1 MEKYL
6 SQVQAL
12 GYKFIELLA
21 EAFGLSSDALA
32 RFYDSDELMQHRGK
46 VGLLPLTCYLHDC
59 IRV

>member
-12 GYKFIELLA
+12 GYKFIELL
-21 EAFGLSSDALA
+21 ALA